1 MKTLYKFIILTLII
15 SNTLISA
22 DIKGAFFSAVHSGNI
37 NLVEEYIKMG
47 INVNIQD
54 DMKRTALMIA
64 MYKNDMKIAKL
75 LIDNNAN
82 VNIQDNKFNSPFL
95 YACEK
100 GYINI
105 LKTMPINSDT
115 KTTLNIYGANALMLA
130 CEKGHWE
137 TTKFLLENTDIDVNH
152 IDNLS
157 RTALL
162 EIAIFGKDTINYV
175 EIVKLLLQHGADKS
189 IKDSKGHDALYYAKE
204 RKLNNIEKL
213 LVNEDTNNVN
223 ENTNNSEE
231 NTNNENT
238 NNIEYK
244 SKDKI

>member
-1 MKTLYKFIILTLII
+1 MKLSFIILVLII
-15 SNTLISA
+15 SNTLLSA
-22 DIKGAFFSAVHSGNI
+22 DFKGGFFSAVHSGNI

-75 LIDNNAN
+75 LIDNDAN

-105 LKTMPINSDT
+105 LKIMYKNADT
-115 KTTLNIYGANALMLA
+115 KNSVNIYGANALILA
-130 CEKGHWE
+130 CENGHLE
-137 TTKFLLENTDIDVNH
+137 TTKLLLENTDINVNH

-162 EIAIFGKDTINYV
+162 EITIFGKDTINYV
-175 EIVKLLLQHGADKS
+175 EIVKLLLQYGADKN
-189 IKDSKGHDALYYAKE
+189 IKDNKGHDALYYAKE
-204 RKLNNIEKL
+204 RNLKNIEKL
-213 LVNEDTNNVN
+213 LLNQDI
-223 ENTNNSEE
+223 
-231 NTNNENT
+231 
-238 NNIEYK
+238 NNINEL
-244 SKDKI
+244 